1 MFVNHRLEYSL
12 CEFFIFHVEVYLK
25 TDLFLVALYSKARV
39 LISHSICDF
48 SALIRGEFYSKAVSR
63 CTMLPVDNVVVAIAT
78 MHDPTA
84 MGLVRVL
91 QVVVI
96 VVESIGR
103 AILKEE
109 TSLSLSKT

>member
-1 MFVNHRLEYSL
+1 
-12 CEFFIFHVEVYLK
+12 
-25 TDLFLVALYSKARV
+25 
-39 LISHSICDF
+39 
-48 SALIRGEFYSKAVSR
+48 
-63 CTMLPVDNVVVAIAT
+63 MLRVDNVVEAIAT
-78 MHDPTA
+78 MHDSTA

-109 TSLSLSKT
+109 TSLSLSKTGDIFLLSIW

>member
-1 MFVNHRLEYSL
+1 
-12 CEFFIFHVEVYLK
+12 
-25 TDLFLVALYSKARV
+25 
-39 LISHSICDF
+39 
-48 SALIRGEFYSKAVSR
+48 
-63 CTMLPVDNVVVAIAT
+63 MLPVDNVMVAIAT

-96 VVESIGR
+96 VVESIGG

-109 TSLSLSKT
+109 TSLSLSKTGDIFLLSIW